1 MTRLLILGCGMQLAA
16 LIAFFAAAS
25 LYKQFGV
32 SF

>member
-1 MTRLLILGCGMQLAA
+1 MIRMLILASGLQLAA

-25 LYKQFGV
+25 LYKQFGA